1 MKSIIKAISCAF
13 LIVQLLPAAEWI
25 SLGSDKPVEP
35 SWVVDKLSEDL
46 LKVSFSLDGYHLENL
61 KNGKNKISFP
71 NSVSDLKAGAPDLP
85 LNAKSIIIP
94 NLTNISFSIT
104 ESEYIEVEIDNIV
117 PSKGNLTRNIDPNSI
132 PLSYGKEYETD
143 NWYPQDIVFMR
154 EPYIMRSV
162 RGQAIVM
169 KPVQYNPIKK
179 IARI

>member
-1 MKSIIKAISCAF
+1 MKSIIKAISFAF

-85 LNAKSIIIP
+85 LNAINYYTKL
-94 NLTNISFSIT
+94 NKYQLFN
-104 ESEYIEVEIDNIV
+104 Y
-117 PSKGNLTRNIDPNSI
+117 
-132 PLSYGKEYETD
+132 
-143 NWYPQDIVFMR
+143 
-154 EPYIMRSV
+154 
-162 RGQAIVM
+162 
-169 KPVQYNPIKK
+169 
-179 IARI
+179 RIRIY